1 MKNAKHHMPSF
12 EKFSKLFLR
21 YLMAKLL
28 LRGVS
33 WSTMNLWWKT

>member
-1 MKNAKHHMPSF
+1 MKNANYA
-12 EKFSKLFLR
+12 KLWEVFQIIR

-33 WSTMNLWWKT
+33 